1 VEACKPW
8 LCQGDVFAS
17 VPLTVTSL
25 VGADGVQCVV
35 REGPALLLTHDCQ
48 LDKRGLSRLVFA
60 PVSSPTDAGVTGS
73 NLGQLRKGWLTPPE
87 AIWLPDAG
95 NGEEAV
101 ALLGQAFMIPTAY
114 FDLAVEDFSYHL
126 EHDPELPWHA
136 RVRREERD
144 TRAATMSADEA
155 QLMRCKMSAYWTG
168 EVPEGC
174 PDR

>member
-1 VEACKPW
+1 MEACKPW

-17 VPLTVTSL
+17 VPLTVSSL
-25 VGADGVQCVV
+25 DSDGGVRVV
-35 REGPALLLTHDCQ
+35 VEAGPALLLTHDCQ
-48 LDKRGLSRLVFA
+48 LDKAGLSRMQFA
-60 PVSSPTDAGVTGS
+60 PLSPAEGSGISPS

-87 AIWLPDAG
+87 AMWLPDAG

-101 ALLGQAFMIPTAY
+101 ALLGQAFMIPAGY
-114 FDLAVEDFSYHL
+114 FDLAVEDFSDHL
-126 EHDPELPWHA
+126 QHDPEWPMHA
-136 RVRREERD
+136 KVRREERD

-155 QLMRCKMSAYWTG
+155 QLLRCKMSAYWTG